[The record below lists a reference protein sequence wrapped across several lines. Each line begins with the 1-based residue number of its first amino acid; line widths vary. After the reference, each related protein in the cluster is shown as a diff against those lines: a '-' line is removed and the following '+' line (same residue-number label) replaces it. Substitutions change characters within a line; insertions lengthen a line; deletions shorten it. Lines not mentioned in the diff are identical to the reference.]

1 MKLSE
6 YFMNKK
12 GVGVLATS
20 DNSGRVNAA
29 IYGRPHF
36 VDEETIAFIAS
47 ERLTHAN
54 LQSNP
59 HAVYLFKEDEGYVGY
74 RLYLKMIREEKD
86 SPMIEDI
93 RRKKYDRRT
102 EPQKTGSKYL
112 LFFNIEKTL
121 PLIGARE

>member
-59 HAVYLFKEDEGYVGY
+59 NAVYLFKKDEGYVGY

-93 RRKKYDRRT
+93 RRKKYDGRT
-102 EPQKTGSKYL
+102 EPPKNGSKYL
-112 LFFNIEKTL
+112 LFFSIEKTL
-121 PLIGARE
+121 PLIGAGE

>member
-20 DNSGRVNAA
+20 DNSGRINAA

-59 HAVYLFKEDEGYVGY
+59 HAVYLFKEDEGYVG
-74 RLYLKMIREEKD
+74 
-86 SPMIEDI
+86 
-93 RRKKYDRRT
+93 
-102 EPQKTGSKYL
+102 
-112 LFFNIEKTL
+112 
-121 PLIGARE
+121 